1 MDQNEAFKS
10 IKEFED
16 KLEQN
21 NINDKYNGNIYNYL
35 ALAEN
40 KNLAKVYYTALARER
55 YGMYRPKIEI

>member
-21 NINDKYNGNIYNYL
+21 NINELDVKKLNNIQCTK
-35 ALAEN
+35 A
-40 KNLAKVYYTALARER
+40 YYYKSSFYYEKEDYIKL
-55 YGMYRPKIEI
+55 